1 VTVPEPE
8 DIAVIRE
15 WHAKHSNPTLR
26 YSTMPADVAWCWE
39 SIATLL
45 AEVDRRIDPD
55 TLDDRETG
63 IYEAGYVAGQ
73 KAVAARLRQV
83 AAELEGDGDE

>member
-1 VTVPEPE
+1 MPEYQ

-26 YSTMPADVAWCWE
+26 YSTMPADVARCWE
-39 SIATLL
+39 WITTLL

-63 IYEAGYVAGQ
+63 LVKHGFNAGM
-73 KAVAARLRQV
+73 KAAAARLRQV

>member
-1 VTVPEPE
+1 MPEPQ

-26 YSTMPADVAWCWE
+26 YSTMPADVARCWE
-39 SIATLL
+39 WIATLL

-63 IYEAGYVAGQ
+63 LVKHGHVVGQ
-73 KAVAARLRQV
+73 KAVAARLREV